1 MKKLLL
7 LLVLSFGLIG
17 SANSKSN
24 IPLPSNQDFQDRVSH
39 LSLNGETPF
48 FLELKQLEFEAEK
61 KIEILTE
68 QYLISTDEEEK
79 YAIDILIK
87 EELENIDNLN
97 EYLSALLE
105 LAPRDYGLF
114 KNHLIFTAISY
125 SLELEWSLL
134 PGPQTGGLFY
144 TDGKSINYLHGKS
157 RVSSLERLLRH
168 EKFQFA
174 TANPSKLAYFVSDV
188 LLRSG
193 NSSARLIDDIRDIF
207 RSNGYEVRIENPKLI
222 QNFPITKEW
231 EDVIATH
238 ATLTKLKN
246 AKATAPLTT
255 AELAAQ
261 KKIAEMIRTM
271 AIEDALST
279 TRYGGF
285 GGFTSEDIETLS
297 HDELVKV
304 AKEKGHESLSAI
316 IKPTLTKLGSNWIL
330 EFTTLDGWM
339 HDKHTLS
346 LNQITFTP
354 DNQNTLLPSYKIST
368 VRKTLNSEVYD
379 VIPRILY

>member
-68 QYLISTDEEEK
+68 QYLISTDDDEK

-168 EKFQFA
+168 EKFQFE

-207 RSNGYEVRIENPKLI
+207 RSNGYEVRIENPKLN
-222 QNFPITKEW
+222 QKGSDAQRM
-231 EDVIATH
+231 EDVYAAH
-238 ATLTKLKN
+238 AAVTQLNDTKGTAGLT
-246 AKATAPLTT
+246 A

-261 KKIAEMIRTM
+261 KMTAEIIKTR
-271 AIEDALST
+271 AIEAVFADY
-279 TRYGGF
+279 RY
-285 GGFTSEDIETLS
+285 GGFTSEEVETLS
-297 HDELVKV
+297 HDELVKI
-304 AKEKGHESLSAI
+304 AKEKGHESLSGI

-339 HDKHTLS
+339 HDKNTLS

-354 DNQNTLLPSYKIST
+354 DNKITLTPSYKIST
-368 VRKTLNSEVYD
+368 VSKTLNSEVYD